1 MTNPNSVIG
10 QLLTTTLDN
19 YKNTI
24 TDNIE
29 NFHPLLAKMKANGN
43 IIKESGGVSF
53 QEKISYAANGT
64 VQFQGAFDNFDT
76 TPQDVITTAE
86 FVKRLFLA
94 QLLCLKR
101 KCCKTQEKKGLLI

>member
-43 IIKESGGVSF
+43 IIKESGG
-53 QEKISYAANGT
+53 
-64 VQFQGAFDNFDT
+64 
-76 TPQDVITTAE
+76 
-86 FVKRLFLA
+86 LFLHVLSSA
-94 QLLCLKR
+94 CF
-101 KCCKTQEKKGLLI
+101 TST

>member
-29 NFHPLLAKMKANGN
+29 NFHPH
-43 IIKESGGVSF
+43 
-53 QEKISYAANGT
+53 
-64 VQFQGAFDNFDT
+64 
-76 TPQDVITTAE
+76 TAS
-86 FVKRLFLA
+86 
-94 QLLCLKR
+94 
-101 KCCKTQEKKGLLI
+101 